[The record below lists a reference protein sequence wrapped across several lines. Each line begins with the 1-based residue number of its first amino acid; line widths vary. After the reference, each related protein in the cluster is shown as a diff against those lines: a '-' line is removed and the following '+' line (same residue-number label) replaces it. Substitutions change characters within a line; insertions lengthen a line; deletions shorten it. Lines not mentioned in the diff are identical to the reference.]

1 MASRTDIAK
10 LISVI
15 AAAIPSFKL
24 GRGIE
29 AKTRLT
35 EMVQAYHLLLGDLD
49 ADRLTEAAMHV
60 ISQGTFFPSAGE
72 LRRAYFNLEERAS
85 GVPTADEAW
94 AEVKSLFHRG
104 YSHYRPPTPETVSHP
119 RVWKALQGIG
129 GWRALCQSENDAAD
143 RARFIQAYET
153 HTRRDQELSH
163 MLPGVRQVI
172 EELAGRYRHALA
184 SGGDV
189 RNAKEAT

>member
-1 MASRTDIAK
+1 MATRDDIGK
-10 LISVI
+10 LIMVL
-15 AAAIPSFKL
+15 AASFPNFKPGYSAQERKARL
-24 GRGIE
+24 G
-29 AKTRLT
+29 
-35 EMVQAYHLLLGDLD
+35 EMVQAYTAILGDLD
-49 ADRLTEAAMHV
+49 ADRLAQAAYHLA
-60 ISQGTFFPSAGE
+60 STNTWFPTASE
-72 LRRAYFNLEERAS
+72 LRKAYFSLGERAS

-163 MLPGVRQVI
+163 MLPGVRQAI

-189 RNAKEAT
+189 RNAKEA